1 MGWDWKPID
10 HLGDKKVDLVRG
22 LWQPWK
28 GKADGEEAEQRRVRT
43 WNGTLG
49 WGSGTVRDVQDFSLD
64 GWETE
69 QTHITNC

>member
-28 GKADGEEAEQRRVRT
+28 GKADGEEEGKEESEL
-43 WNGTLG
+43 GTEH
-49 WGSGTVRDVQDFSLD
+49 WGGARAQEERSRILAWMAGRQNKPT
-64 GWETE
+64 
-69 QTHITNC
+69 